1 MSCRSLTARLSV
13 LAAGLT
19 CGLPDAAQANPGMSD
34 PDCLRPPAALLS
46 TVPPVLVPPGTGRSE
61 LVVQA
66 LPTSAWAS
74 DITPERSSQALD
86 SSQQQAQAA
95 VPESLPACTY
105 DPPLPPT
112 PGVIRGLW

>member
-1 MSCRSLTARLSV
+1 MSCRSLTAQLSV

-46 TVPPVLVPPGTGRSE
+46 TGSPVLIPPGAGRSE
-61 LVVQA
+61 LVVQPPSTWA
-66 LPTSAWAS
+66 GVGENSPRLTS
-74 DITPERSSQALD
+74 QVLD
-86 SSQQQAQAA
+86 SSPQQAQAG

-105 DPPLPPT
+105 DPPLPPA